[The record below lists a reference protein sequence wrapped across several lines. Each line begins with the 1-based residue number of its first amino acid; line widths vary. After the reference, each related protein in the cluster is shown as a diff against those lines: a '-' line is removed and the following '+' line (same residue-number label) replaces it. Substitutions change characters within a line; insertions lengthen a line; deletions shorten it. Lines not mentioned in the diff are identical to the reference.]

1 MQCCSSVHSCE
12 MLLPHSAAVAPAQT
26 VPSNQSTTSIVPRLT
41 LLLVQAFVGCYLWFV
56 IPPHALN
63 AVLPV
68 VICKSLLISRAR
80 VSRKAFC
87 TLQHWAG
94 HCTVH
99 SAIQP
104 PKSERSCCA
113 QVNTPV
119 QGCSEHTCRASKES
133 RNASLCCVL
142 CSSVQYCRA
151 NCTQSFSSRRD
162 RNLQRT
168 QPLVTNYLAILVV

>member
-26 VPSNQSTTSIVPRLT
+26 VPSNQSTTSIVQRLT

-113 QVNTPV
+113 QVTHQSKGAVSIPAELLRKV
-119 QGCSEHTCRASKES
+119 GMQAFAASCAPACSTAEQTAPSLSHPEGTGTCSA
-133 RNASLCCVL
+133 RNH
-142 CSSVQYCRA
+142 
-151 NCTQSFSSRRD
+151 
-162 RNLQRT
+162 
-168 QPLVTNYLAILVV
+168 